1 MCYAVMEC
9 ITSSGVYQS
18 ICNTIMISVDYIS
31 AYVLN
36 LKHVQL
42 ELLNQ

>member
-1 MCYAVMEC
+1 MCYAVMGF
-9 ITSSGVYQS
+9 ITLSGVYQS
-18 ICNTIMISVDYIS
+18 ICNSIMINVDYIS